1 MKTLLFLACLLAV
14 SAFTVVHVDAD
25 VAKPKPPDQQSKVV
39 MGRRLEIVPDQK
51 VWQARL
57 QISQSDFQE
66 LRAALNG
73 ETGSNTTIAAS
84 FGSNGSLLGSVA
96 LSRPRTIVAGVLLFL
111 SVSFAGI
118 WLARRSSAT
127 RMRKATA
134 AGVVVVAV
142 LGVAS
147 IITRG
152 NAGPPPGYLNW
163 KELPKNFSQG
173 RATTGQMMIEV
184 VPDNPD
190 NPPPIRLLL
199 PMKPKDGPAE

>member
-1 MKTLLFLACLLAV
+1 MKTLLFLTCLLALSGV
-14 SAFTVVHVDAD
+14 SVLAD
-25 VAKPKPPDQQSKVV
+25 VAKPKPTEQSRVV
-39 MGRRLEIVPDQK
+39 MGRKLEIVPDQK

-73 ETGSNTTIAAS
+73 ETGSNTTIAANIARS
-84 FGSNGSLLGSVA
+84 SS
-96 LSRPRTIVAGVLLFL
+96 RTIIAGALLFL
-111 SVSFAGI
+111 SVSFAGV

-127 RMRKATA
+127 RARKAIAT
-134 AGVVVVAV
+134 GVVVVAV
-142 LGVAS
+142 LGVAG

-163 KELPKNFSQG
+163 RELPKNFSQG
-173 RATTGQMMIEV
+173 KTTSGQMMIEV

-190 NPPPIRLLL
+190 SPSIKLVL
-199 PMKPKDGPAE
+199 PTKPKDGPAE

>member
-1 MKTLLFLACLLAV
+1 MKTLASLACLLLFVVLSNQTAV
-14 SAFTVVHVDAD
+14 AD
-25 VAKPKPPDQQSKVV
+25 IAKPKPPEQQSKVLL
-39 MGRRLEIVPDQK
+39 GRRLEIVPDQK

-66 LRAALNG
+66 LRAAMDAAG
-73 ETGSNTTIAAS
+73 GGQTGVAAS
-84 FGSNGSLLGSVA
+84 IVQSPV
-96 LSRPRTIVAGVLLFL
+96 RTIVAGLLLFL
-111 SVSFAGI
+111 SVSFAGV
-118 WLARRSSAT
+118 WLARNSTGRA
-127 RMRKATA
+127 RKAVA
-134 AGVVVVAV
+134 AGVLVAAV
-142 LGVAS
+142 LGAAA

-173 RATTGQMMIEV
+173 RATSGQMVIEV

-190 NPPPIRLLL
+190 SPSIKLLL